1 MPSGL
6 GPHSGKRLFGE
17 EQWVYHK
24 RRKKHIVRSY
34 HRYRVVCGKRT
45 GGRGGSYMSKF
56 DRKVDVVVFLA
67 GDLVAALLK
76 GGHVG
81 RAGWHASGQAGRE
94 RGVP

>member
-1 MPSGL
+1 MGVSQTQKQTYSTVISQIQSCVWEKDG
-6 GPHSGKRLFGE
+6 
-17 EQWVYHK
+17 
-24 RRKKHIVRSY
+24 
-34 HRYRVVCGKRT
+34 

>member
-1 MPSGL
+1 
-6 GPHSGKRLFGE
+6 
-17 EQWVYHK
+17 
-24 RRKKHIVRSY
+24 
-34 HRYRVVCGKRT
+34 
-45 GGRGGSYMSKF
+45 MSKF

>member
-6 GPHSGKRLFGE
+6 RPHSGKRLFGE

-45 GGRGGSYMSKF
+45 GGGGSYMSKF